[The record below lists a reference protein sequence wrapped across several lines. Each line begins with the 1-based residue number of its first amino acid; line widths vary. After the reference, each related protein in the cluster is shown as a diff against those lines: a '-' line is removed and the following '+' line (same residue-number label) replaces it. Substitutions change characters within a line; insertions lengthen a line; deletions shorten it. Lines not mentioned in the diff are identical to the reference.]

1 AVARVPAR
9 TAGPKA
15 RSPLAAPPRTVY
27 APPSAAPTASSPSAA
42 DGSVFAAIPMGEL
55 RGETLAAFPIVS
67 AGEGSPIK
75 TVAARKESVPGGTDL
90 VMETEEV
97 VIVIERRATS
107 YEEFF
112 ERRTI

>member
-1 AVARVPAR
+1 RPD
-9 TAGPKA
+9 A
-15 RSPLAAPPRTVY
+15 RSPLAAPPRAVY
-27 APPSAAPTASSPSAA
+27 APPAAAPTAPSAA
-42 DGSVFAAIPMGEL
+42 PAHGSVFAAIPMGEL
-55 RGETLAAFPIVS
+55 SGEPLSAFPIVS

-75 TVAARKESVPGGTDL
+75 TVAARKERVPGGTDL
-90 VMETEEV
+90 VMETDEV